1 MNLIK
6 LNNNQDNNDNVDDE
20 MTINSYGKE
29 LTDEEKQQRLLSI
42 LNQTKIKDTAYNAA
56 KYPAGYHTW
65 KLPSATNS
73 GFEIFKGQRNCLSRL
88 NALVRVGKYN
98 LKDKVILDIGC
109 NQGACLVHIADK
121 IKYGIGVDNNYELI
135 NCANRLSSHFKK
147 QNLSFYTYDVQVE
160 TKNLNRMLTFLPFNK
175 PNIIFLLA
183 VCQWVN
189 NWKELL
195 SWCFQNSKHL
205 MFEDNGNKQ
214 QQLEHQRLLDQLY
227 GSENIVDLRHR
238 ENGRVLLLCCKK
250 VL

>member
-1 MNLIK
+1 M
-6 LNNNQDNNDNVDDE
+6 
-20 MTINSYGKE
+20 
-29 LTDEEKQQRLLSI
+29 SI
-42 LNQTKIKDTAYNAA
+42 
-56 KYPAGYHTW
+56 W
-65 KLPSATNS
+65 
-73 GFEIFKGQRNCLSRL
+73 E
-88 NALVRVGKYN
+88 
-98 LKDKVILDIGC
+98 
-109 NQGACLVHIADK
+109 IADQ